1 MAASTR
7 EAVAPQRMVANFAFL
22 MVMVALLMVTLMAA
36 YFFLHRKQEM
46 TEIEP
51 PENSHHE
58 NHDSNHVNGALVR

>member
-51 PENSHHE
+51 PEDT
-58 NHDSNHVNGALVR
+58 NHDSNHVNSAMVR